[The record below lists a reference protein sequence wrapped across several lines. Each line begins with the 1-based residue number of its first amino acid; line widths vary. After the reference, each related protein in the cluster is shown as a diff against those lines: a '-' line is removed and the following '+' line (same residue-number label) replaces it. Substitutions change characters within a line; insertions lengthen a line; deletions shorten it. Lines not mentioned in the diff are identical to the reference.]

1 MTDLHT
7 HILPGV
13 DDGAGSVEES
23 IAMLRTERAQGVR
36 RVALTPHF
44 YRHRE
49 RAEEFL
55 RRREEAW
62 DRLQMAIAALPEEE
76 QSSLPQLSLGAEVAW
91 QPNTGRWEE
100 LEALRIGE
108 KGPVLLELPFTPWG
122 SAMLR
127 QLYDL
132 VCRTRCT
139 VVLAHLDRYFK
150 GQKKEHIREILNM
163 GMVIQLDAARMD
175 RVWERR
181 PCVRLLRQEGPF
193 LLASD
198 CHNLSDRAPCMGSA
212 ARVMEK
218 SLGAEAAAKV
228 LRRSD
233 ELFSL

>member
-7 HILPGV
+7 HILPCM
-13 DDGAGSVEES
+13 DDGACNAEES
-23 IAMLRTERAQGVR
+23 IEMLRAEYAQGVR
-36 RVALTPHF
+36 QVALTPHF

-55 RRREEAW
+55 RRRQKAW
-62 DRLQMAIAALPEEE
+62 LCLQETVAALPEEE
-76 QSSLPQLSLGAEVAW
+76 QSALPQLSLGAEVAW

-122 SAMLR
+122 PDTLR

-132 VCRTRCT
+132 ACRTRCT
-139 VVLAHLDRYFK
+139 VVLAHLNRYFR
-150 GQKKEHIREILNM
+150 GQKKEHIHEILKM
-163 GMVIQLDAARMD
+163 GMAVQLDASRMD
-175 RVWERR
+175 RIWERR
-181 PCVRLLRQEGPF
+181 ASLRLLRQEGPF

-198 CHNLSDRAPCMGSA
+198 CHNLSDRAPCMAGA
-212 ARVMEK
+212 VRVMEK
-218 SLGAEAAAKV
+218 TLGTVQTEKV

-233 ELFSL
+233 DLFSL